1 MATTWTQ
8 INTEI
13 GVLLE
18 DPGMT
23 SYNEELRKNCLNRA
37 MEYFAVT
44 HTALLKTQTATAN
57 TSNVIAY
64 PEDFIDA
71 PDGCVEVSWKDKSRW
86 LQEEEILQGSAV
98 PKEGYVAM
106 HNGLFLFTKEY
117 DSLKLWYFAKYP
129 NVTIGSSQV
138 MLPAWSQ
145 WAVINLACSYMLYP
159 GMMNQ
164 QMLRQ
169 FQNRRDAGSPEDN
182 PPRAQAKFLM
192 TIYIDT
198 VTKVKSQDRGLIYR
212 RPK

>member
-1 MATTWTQ
+1 MPTTWTQ

-18 DPGMT
+18 DPNMT

-44 HTALLKTQTATAN
+44 HTALLKSADVTAGTN
-57 TSNVIAY
+57 SLIAY
-64 PEDFIDA
+64 PDDFIDA

-86 LQEEEILQGSAV
+86 LQEEEIAQGMGF
-98 PKEGYVAM
+98 PREGYIPM
-106 HNGLFLFTKEY
+106 HNGIFLFTKEY
-117 DSLKLWYFAKYP
+117 DALRLWYFAKYP
-129 NVTIGSSQV
+129 GVTSGNSPI
-138 MLPAWSQ
+138 LIPAWSQ
-145 WAVINLACSYMLYP
+145 WAVMNLACAYMLYP

-182 PPRAQAKFLM
+182 PPRAQARFLM
-192 TIYIDT
+192 TIYADT
-198 VTKVKSQDRGLIYR
+198 VTKVKAQDRGFIYR